1 MRAALCVALPP
12 LLLAAWGLRTS
23 LEAGR
28 QREQLQALDRQL
40 GIHREIG
47 QRLHS
52 LQERGQELQA
62 AAEAI
67 RNLDRRRLLV
77 VHLLETIQQS
87 TLKTPGLWLS
97 RLHLDSSGLLVSG
110 LSLQS
115 APVAALVESLRQ
127 SPTLKQIQLHSRS
140 QRLETG
146 VWEFEM
152 KGQMN
157 AQLEADE
164 NE

>member
-1 MRAALCVALPP
+1 MRRAPSLTSGRLGPENLAGGGPTAGAVA
-12 LLLAAWGLRTS
+12 GTGS
-23 LEAGR
+23 SK
-28 QREQLQALDRQL
+28 L

-52 LQERGQELQA
+52 LQEREQELQA

-87 TLKTPGLWLS
+87 TSKTPGLWLS
-97 RLHLDSSGLLVSG
+97 RLHLDSSELLVSG

-127 SPTLKQIQLHSRS
+127 SPMLKQIQLHSRS

-152 KGQMN
+152 KGQMK